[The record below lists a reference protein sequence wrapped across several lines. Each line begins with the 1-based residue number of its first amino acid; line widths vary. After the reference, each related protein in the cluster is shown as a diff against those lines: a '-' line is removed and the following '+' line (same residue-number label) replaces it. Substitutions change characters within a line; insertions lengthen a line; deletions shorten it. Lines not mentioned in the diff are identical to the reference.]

1 MDSLVGTPYLAQ
13 LADVALLDAD
23 TEKVLARQVQAGDD
37 EAKARFIRAN
47 LRLVVSIA
55 GRYRGRG
62 VDVADLV
69 EEGNL
74 GLIRAVEKFDPE
86 LGYRFST
93 YAAWWIKQAVERALY
108 TQNRTIR
115 VPLHRVREQFH
126 DAETAREPGSVPQV
140 SRLLSPR
147 DACISLDAQETD
159 GGYFASALVDTT
171 TPSPEEALLTS
182 SEQRQVRGWLTALTP
197 MEREVI
203 TRRFGLD
210 TDDPETLEAIGRDY
224 QFTKERVRQIQ
235 LTAMSKLRLAATE
248 VTH

>member
-1 MDSLVGTPYLAQ
+1 MDSLAGTPYLAQ
-13 LADVALLDAD
+13 LAEVALLDAAS
-23 TEKVLARQVQAGDD
+23 EKTLARQVQAGD
-37 EAKARFIRAN
+37 EGAKARFIQAN

-108 TQNRTIR
+108 TQNRMIR
-115 VPLHRVREQFH
+115 VPLHRVREQFQGA
-126 DAETAREPGSVPQV
+126 DTGRGPGHVPQA

-147 DACISLDAQETD
+147 DACISLDAHETD
-159 GGYFASALVDTT
+159 GGYFAAALVDTS
-171 TPSPEEALLTS
+171 TPSPEEALLAS
-182 SEQRQVRGWLTALTP
+182 AQQHQVRGWLSALTP

-203 TRRFGLD
+203 TRRFGLG

-235 LTAMSKLRLAATE
+235 LTAMAKLRLVATE
-248 VTH
+248 VPH